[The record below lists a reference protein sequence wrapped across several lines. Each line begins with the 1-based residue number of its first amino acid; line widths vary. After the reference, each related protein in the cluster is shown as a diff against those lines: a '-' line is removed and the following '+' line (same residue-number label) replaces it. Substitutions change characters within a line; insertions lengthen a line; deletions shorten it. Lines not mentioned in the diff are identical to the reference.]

1 MLKKKMIRDVLK
13 NKSQF
18 ITILLMVM
26 VGVMVYAG
34 IEAYMDGMTDTANR
48 FYTKNNLP
56 DVNVIG
62 TSFTKD
68 DLNDIKSID
77 NVVDAERKL
86 TLTMNDSKDNDKSYL
101 VNVIE
106 ENNISKFYVKDGT
119 SFDKEKNG
127 VWLDYFYAKE
137 NNIKVGDKI
146 SFKYEKYVF
155 NEKVNGLIYVPDHV
169 YDVKDESQIMPNH
182 KTYGFLYMSSNEL
195 EGFIK
200 DEAKN
205 LLSSKLGKNLSDEEF
220 NKLNPT
226 FNFEDNISYNY
237 VMVDVKT
244 KKDVNKV
251 KDEIEKRV
259 ENAKATISIEKT
271 SSYAMYQ
278 GEIDEGA
285 AYVGIFSGLFLFI
298 AMLSVITTMTRI
310 IKNQKLEIGT
320 LKALGFS
327 KYKITRHYVGYGF
340 WVALLGALLGIL
352 LGRYFLGSV
361 FLNIEMSFFEMPE
374 GRVFIKPLTYVASL
388 LVVIVTSIITFLT
401 CYKELRKKPADSLR
415 NELPSVNE
423 KSLNIT
429 TKGIFKNMS
438 FSSKWNLRD
447 IIRNKFR
454 TITGVIG
461 IVGCCTLIVCA
472 LGMLNSMNNFIKIQ
486 FDDLYNFDYKLNLK
500 ENVKQS
506 RIDELTDKYGN
517 NTSMTLNIEI
527 KDDNDD
533 REANTLFVDNSN
545 GYVRFAN
552 KDYKFKTL
560 DRNDGVYVTYKFS
573 DKYNLKIGDKISWH
587 SYGSKTYYKSK
598 IVGYI
603 RDPEVQGVTAT
614 RSYIESIGINYKP
627 DSIYTNKNLKEVKQ
641 INGVNVVQGIDELKT
656 AIKSMLSMM
665 REMIIIIILFAIL
678 LGVVIIYNMGILSYS
693 EKEYQFATLKVL
705 GFNSRKIKNI
715 FTKQNSIICII
726 STIIGL
732 PLGYFLTS
740 YLFKVCLDENY
751 DFGVYIKPITYVLAF
766 IGTYLVSY
774 IVSKFLARRVNK
786 IDMVSSL
793 KSNE

>member
-86 TLTMNDSKDNDKSYL
+86 TLTMNDAKENDKSYL

-119 SFDKEKNG
+119 SFDKEKGG

-205 LLSSKLGKNLSDEEF
+205 KLSSKLGKKISDEEF

-226 FNFEDNISYNY
+226 FNFEDNIPYNY

-259 ENAKATISIEKT
+259 ENTKATISIEKT

-298 AMLSVITTMTRI
+298 
-310 IKNQKLEIGT
+310 
-320 LKALGFS
+320 
-327 KYKITRHYVGYGF
+327 
-340 WVALLGALLGIL
+340 
-352 LGRYFLGSV
+352 
-361 FLNIEMSFFEMPE
+361 
-374 GRVFIKPLTYVASL
+374 
-388 LVVIVTSIITFLT
+388 
-401 CYKELRKKPADSLR
+401 
-415 NELPSVNE
+415 
-423 KSLNIT
+423 
-429 TKGIFKNMS
+429 
-438 FSSKWNLRD
+438 SS
-447 IIRNKFR
+447 
-454 TITGVIG
+454 T
-461 IVGCCTLIVCA
+461 
-472 LGMLNSMNNFIKIQ
+472 
-486 FDDLYNFDYKLNLK
+486 
-500 ENVKQS
+500 
-506 RIDELTDKYGN
+506 
-517 NTSMTLNIEI
+517 
-527 KDDNDD
+527 
-533 REANTLFVDNSN
+533 
-545 GYVRFAN
+545 
-552 KDYKFKTL
+552 
-560 DRNDGVYVTYKFS
+560 
-573 DKYNLKIGDKISWH
+573 
-587 SYGSKTYYKSK
+587 
-598 IVGYI
+598 
-603 RDPEVQGVTAT
+603 
-614 RSYIESIGINYKP
+614 
-627 DSIYTNKNLKEVKQ
+627 
-641 INGVNVVQGIDELKT
+641 
-656 AIKSMLSMM
+656 
-665 REMIIIIILFAIL
+665 
-678 LGVVIIYNMGILSYS
+678 
-693 EKEYQFATLKVL
+693 
-705 GFNSRKIKNI
+705 
-715 FTKQNSIICII
+715 
-726 STIIGL
+726 
-732 PLGYFLTS
+732 
-740 YLFKVCLDENY
+740 
-751 DFGVYIKPITYVLAF
+751 
-766 IGTYLVSY
+766 
-774 IVSKFLARRVNK
+774 
-786 IDMVSSL
+786 
-793 KSNE
+793 

>member
-62 TSFTKD
+62 MSFTKD

-86 TLTMNDSKDNDKSYL
+86 TLTMNDAKDNNKSYL

-106 ENNISKFYVKDGT
+106 DNNISKFYVKDGT
-119 SFDKEKNG
+119 SFDKEKGG

-205 LLSSKLGKNLSDEEF
+205 KLSSKLGKKLSDEEF

-226 FNFEDNISYNY
+226 FNFEDNIPYNY

-244 KKDVNKV
+244 KKDVNKI

-259 ENAKATISIEKT
+259 ENTKATISIEKT

-533 REANTLFVDNSN
+533 REANTLFVDDSN

-627 DSIYTNKNLKEVKQ
+627 DSIYTNKDLKKVKQ

-774 IVSKFLARRVNK
+774 FVSKFLARRVNK

>member
-86 TLTMNDSKDNDKSYL
+86 TLTMNDAKDNDKSYL

-119 SFDKEKNG
+119 SFDKEKSG

-200 DEAKN
+200 DETKN
-205 LLSSKLGKNLSDEEF
+205 KLNSKLGKKLSDEEF

-226 FNFEDNISYNY
+226 FNFEDNIPYNY

-506 RIDELTDKYGN
+506 RIDELTNKYGN

-533 REANTLFVDNSN
+533 REANALFVDDSN

-560 DRNDGVYVTYKFS
+560 DRNDGVYITYKFS
-573 DKYNLKIGDKISWH
+573 NKYNLKIGDKISWRV
-587 SYGSKTYYKSK
+587 YGSKTYYKSK

-627 DSIYTNKNLKEVKQ
+627 DSIYTNKDLKKVKQ

-774 IVSKFLARRVNK
+774 FVSKFLARRVNK

>member
-86 TLTMNDSKDNDKSYL
+86 TLTMNDAKDNNKSYL

-119 SFDKEKNG
+119 SFDKKKSG

-146 SFKYEKYVF
+146 AFKYEKYAF

-205 LLSSKLGKNLSDEEF
+205 KLSSKLGKNLSDEEF

-226 FNFEDNISYNY
+226 FNFEDNIPYNY

-506 RIDELTDKYGN
+506 RIDELTDKYCN

-533 REANTLFVDNSN
+533 REANTLFVDDSN

-627 DSIYTNKNLKEVKQ
+627 DSIYTNKDLKKVKQ

-774 IVSKFLARRVNK
+774 FVSKFLARKVNK

>member
-68 DLNDIKSID
+68 DLNDIKIID

-86 TLTMNDSKDNDKSYL
+86 TLTMNDAKDNDKSYL

-119 SFDKEKNG
+119 SFDNKKNG

-146 SFKYEKYVF
+146 AFKYEKYVF

-205 LLSSKLGKNLSDEEF
+205 KLSSKLGKNLSDEEF

-226 FNFEDNISYNY
+226 FNFEDNIPYNY

-423 KSLNIT
+423 RSLNIT

-533 REANTLFVDNSN
+533 REANTLFVDDSN

-627 DSIYTNKNLKEVKQ
+627 DSIYTNKDLKKVKQ

-774 IVSKFLARRVNK
+774 FVSKFLARRVNK

>member
-68 DLNDIKSID
+68 DLSNIKNID

-86 TLTMNDSKDNDKSYL
+86 TLTMNDAKDNDKSYL

-119 SFDKEKNG
+119 SFDKKKSG

-155 NEKVNGLIYVPDHV
+155 NEKVNGFIYVPDHV

-205 LLSSKLGKNLSDEEF
+205 KLSSKLGKNLSDEEF

-226 FNFEDNISYNY
+226 SNFEDNIPYNY

-751 DFGVYIKPITYVLAF
+751 DFGVYIKPMTYVLAF

-774 IVSKFLARRVNK
+774 FVSKFLARRVNK

>member
-86 TLTMNDSKDNDKSYL
+86 TLTMNDAKDNNKSYL

-119 SFDKEKNG
+119 SFDKKKSG

-146 SFKYEKYVF
+146 AFKYEKYAF

-205 LLSSKLGKNLSDEEF
+205 KLSSKLGKNLSDEEF

-226 FNFEDNISYNY
+226 FNFEDNIPYNY

-423 KSLNIT
+423 RSLNIT

-506 RIDELTDKYGN
+506 RIDELTNKYGN

-533 REANTLFVDNSN
+533 REANTLFVDDSN

-614 RSYIESIGINYKP
+614 RSYIESMGINYKP
-627 DSIYTNKNLKEVKQ
+627 DSIYTNKDLKKVKQ

-774 IVSKFLARRVNK
+774 FVSKFLARKVNK

>member
-68 DLNDIKSID
+68 DLNNIKNID

-86 TLTMNDSKDNDKSYL
+86 TLTMNDAKDNDKSYL

-119 SFDKEKNG
+119 SFDKKKSG

-155 NEKVNGLIYVPDHV
+155 NENVNGLIYVPDHV

-205 LLSSKLGKNLSDEEF
+205 KLSSKLGKNLSDEEF

-226 FNFEDNISYNY
+226 FNFEDNIPYNY

-506 RIDELTDKYGN
+506 RIDELTVKYGN

-533 REANTLFVDNSN
+533 REANTLFVDDSN

-627 DSIYTNKNLKEVKQ
+627 DSIYTNKDLKKVKQ

-774 IVSKFLARRVNK
+774 FVSKFLARRVNK

>member
-86 TLTMNDSKDNDKSYL
+86 TLTMNDAKDNNKSYL

-119 SFDKEKNG
+119 SFDKKKSG

-146 SFKYEKYVF
+146 AFKYEKYAF

-205 LLSSKLGKNLSDEEF
+205 KLNSKLGKNLSDEEF

-226 FNFEDNISYNY
+226 FNFEDNIPYNY

-423 KSLNIT
+423 RSLNIT

-533 REANTLFVDNSN
+533 REANTLFVDDSN

-614 RSYIESIGINYKP
+614 RSYIESMGINYKP
-627 DSIYTNKNLKEVKQ
+627 DSIYTNKDLKKVKQ

-774 IVSKFLARRVNK
+774 FVSKFLARRVNK

>member
-68 DLNDIKSID
+68 DLNDIKIID

-86 TLTMNDSKDNDKSYL
+86 TLTMNDAKDNDKSYL

-119 SFDKEKNG
+119 SFDKEKDG

-137 NNIKVGDKI
+137 NNIKVGDEI

-195 EGFIK
+195 ERFIK

-205 LLSSKLGKNLSDEEF
+205 KLSSKLGKNLSDEEF

-226 FNFEDNISYNY
+226 FNFEDNIPYNY

-506 RIDELTDKYGN
+506 RIDELTNKYGN

-533 REANTLFVDNSN
+533 REANTLFVDDSN

-614 RSYIESIGINYKP
+614 RSYIESMGINYKP
-627 DSIYTNKNLKEVKQ
+627 DSIYTNKDLKKVKQ

-774 IVSKFLARRVNK
+774 FVSKFLARKVNK

>member
-86 TLTMNDSKDNDKSYL
+86 TLTMNDAKDNDKSYL
-101 VNVIE
+101 VNFIE
-106 ENNISKFYVKDGT
+106 GNNISKFYVKDGT
-119 SFDKEKNG
+119 SFDKKKSG

-205 LLSSKLGKNLSDEEF
+205 KLSSKLGKKLSDEEF
-220 NKLNPT
+220 NKLNHT
-226 FNFEDNISYNY
+226 FNFEDNIPYNY

-533 REANTLFVDNSN
+533 REANTLFVDDSN

-587 SYGSKTYYKSK
+587 SYGSKNYYKSK

-627 DSIYTNKNLKEVKQ
+627 DSIYTNKDLKKVKQ

-774 IVSKFLARRVNK
+774 FVSKFLARKVNK

>member
-68 DLNDIKSID
+68 DLNDIKIID

-86 TLTMNDSKDNDKSYL
+86 TLTMNDAKDNDKSYL

-119 SFDKEKNG
+119 SFDKKKNG

-137 NNIKVGDKI
+137 NNIKVGDEI

-195 EGFIK
+195 ERFIK

-205 LLSSKLGKNLSDEEF
+205 KLSSKLGKNLSDEEF

-226 FNFEDNISYNY
+226 FNFEDNIPYNY

-533 REANTLFVDNSN
+533 REANTLFVDDSN

-627 DSIYTNKNLKEVKQ
+627 DSIYTNKDLKKVKQ

-774 IVSKFLARRVNK
+774 FVSKFLARKVNK

>member
-68 DLNDIKSID
+68 DLSSIKSID

-86 TLTMNDSKDNDKSYL
+86 TLTMNDAKDNDKSYL

-106 ENNISKFYVKDGT
+106 DNNISKFYVKDGT
-119 SFDKEKNG
+119 SFDKKKSG

-205 LLSSKLGKNLSDEEF
+205 KLSSKLGKNLSDEEF

-226 FNFEDNISYNY
+226 FNFEDNIPYNY

-278 GEIDEGA
+278 GEIDEGK

-374 GRVFIKPLTYVASL
+374 GRVFIKPLTYVASS

-506 RIDELTDKYGN
+506 RIDELTNKYGN

-533 REANTLFVDNSN
+533 REANTLFVDDSN

-627 DSIYTNKNLKEVKQ
+627 DSIYTNKDLKNVKQ

-774 IVSKFLARRVNK
+774 LVSKFLARRVNK

>member
-62 TSFTKD
+62 MSFTKD

-86 TLTMNDSKDNDKSYL
+86 TLTMNDAKDNNKSYL

-106 ENNISKFYVKDGT
+106 DNNISKFYVKDGT
-119 SFDKEKNG
+119 SFDKEKSG

-146 SFKYEKYVF
+146 SFKYEKYAF

-205 LLSSKLGKNLSDEEF
+205 KLSSKLGKKLSDEEF
-220 NKLNPT
+220 NKLNHT
-226 FNFEDNISYNY
+226 FNFEDNIPYNY

-388 LVVIVTSIITFLT
+388 LVVIITSIITFLT

-533 REANTLFVDNSN
+533 REANTLFVDDSN

-627 DSIYTNKNLKEVKQ
+627 DSIYTNKDLKKVKQ

-774 IVSKFLARRVNK
+774 FVSKFLARKVNK

>member
-86 TLTMNDSKDNDKSYL
+86 TLTMNDAKDNNKSYL
-101 VNVIE
+101 VNFIE
-106 ENNISKFYVKDGT
+106 DNNISKFYVKDGT
-119 SFDKEKNG
+119 SFDKEKDG

-137 NNIKVGDKI
+137 NNIKVGDEI

-195 EGFIK
+195 ERFIK

-205 LLSSKLGKNLSDEEF
+205 KLSSKLGKNLSDEEF

-226 FNFEDNISYNY
+226 FNFEDNIPYNY

-388 LVVIVTSIITFLT
+388 LVVIITSIITFLT

-423 KSLNIT
+423 RSLNIT

-506 RIDELTDKYGN
+506 RIDELTNKYGN

-533 REANTLFVDNSN
+533 REANTLFVDDSN

-627 DSIYTNKNLKEVKQ
+627 DSIYTNKDLKKVKQ

-774 IVSKFLARRVNK
+774 FVSKFLARRVNK

>member
-86 TLTMNDSKDNDKSYL
+86 TLTMNDAKDNNKSYL

-119 SFDKEKNG
+119 SFDKKKSG

-146 SFKYEKYVF
+146 AFKYEKYAF

-205 LLSSKLGKNLSDEEF
+205 KLNSKLGKNLSDEEF

-226 FNFEDNISYNY
+226 FNFEDNIPYNY

-251 KDEIEKRV
+251 KDEIETRV

-278 GEIDEGA
+278 GDIDEGA

-423 KSLNIT
+423 RSLNIT

-506 RIDELTDKYGN
+506 RIDELTNKYGN

-533 REANTLFVDNSN
+533 REANTLFVDDSN

-614 RSYIESIGINYKP
+614 RSYIESMGINYKP
-627 DSIYTNKNLKEVKQ
+627 DSIYTNKDLKKVKQ

-774 IVSKFLARRVNK
+774 FVSKFLARKVNK

>member
-86 TLTMNDSKDNDKSYL
+86 TLTMNDAKENDKSYL

-106 ENNISKFYVKDGT
+106 ENDISKFYVKDGT
-119 SFDKEKNG
+119 SFDKEKDG

-205 LLSSKLGKNLSDEEF
+205 KLNSKLGKNLSDEEF

-226 FNFEDNISYNY
+226 FNFEDNIPYNY
-237 VMVDVKT
+237 IMVDVKT

-251 KDEIEKRV
+251 KDEIEKKV

-388 LVVIVTSIITFLT
+388 LVVIITSIITFLT

-429 TKGIFKNMS
+429 TKGIFKKFS

-506 RIDELTDKYGN
+506 RIDELTNKYGN

-527 KDDNDD
+527 KDDNDN
-533 REANTLFVDNSN
+533 REANTLFVDDSN

-573 DKYNLKIGDKISWH
+573 DKYNLKIGDKISWRV
-587 SYGSKTYYKSK
+587 YGSKTYYKSK

-627 DSIYTNKNLKEVKQ
+627 DSIYTNKDLKNVKQ

-774 IVSKFLARRVNK
+774 FVSKFLARRINK

>member
-68 DLNDIKSID
+68 DLNDIKIID

-86 TLTMNDSKDNDKSYL
+86 TLTMNDAKDNDKSYL

-119 SFDKEKNG
+119 SFDNKKNG

-146 SFKYEKYVF
+146 AFKYEKYVF

-205 LLSSKLGKNLSDEEF
+205 KLSSKLGKNLSDEEF

-226 FNFEDNISYNY
+226 FNFEDNIPYNY

-415 NELPSVNE
+415 NELPSVNGR
-423 KSLNIT
+423 SLNIT

-506 RIDELTDKYGN
+506 RIDELTNKYGN

-533 REANTLFVDNSN
+533 REANTLFVDDSN

-614 RSYIESIGINYKP
+614 RSYIESMGINYKP
-627 DSIYTNKNLKEVKQ
+627 DSIYTNKDLKKVKQ

-774 IVSKFLARRVNK
+774 FVSKFLARKVNK

>member
-68 DLNDIKSID
+68 DLNDIKIID

-86 TLTMNDSKDNDKSYL
+86 TLTMNDAKDNDKSYL

-119 SFDKEKNG
+119 SFDNKKNG

-146 SFKYEKYVF
+146 AFKYEKYVF

-205 LLSSKLGKNLSDEEF
+205 KLSSKLGKNLSDEEF

-226 FNFEDNISYNY
+226 FNFEDNIPYNY

-423 KSLNIT
+423 RSLNIT

-506 RIDELTDKYGN
+506 RIDELTNKYGN

-533 REANTLFVDNSN
+533 REANTLFVDDSN

-627 DSIYTNKNLKEVKQ
+627 DSIYTNKDLKKVKQ

-774 IVSKFLARRVNK
+774 FVSKFLARRVNK

>member
-86 TLTMNDSKDNDKSYL
+86 TLTMNDAKDNNKSYL
-101 VNVIE
+101 VNFIE
-106 ENNISKFYVKDGT
+106 DNNISKFYVKDGT
-119 SFDKEKNG
+119 SFDKKKSG

-146 SFKYEKYVF
+146 AFKYEKYAF

-205 LLSSKLGKNLSDEEF
+205 KLSSKLGKNLSDEEF

-226 FNFEDNISYNY
+226 FNFEDNIPYNY

-423 KSLNIT
+423 RSLNIT

-506 RIDELTDKYGN
+506 RIDELTNKYGN

-533 REANTLFVDNSN
+533 REANTLFVDDSN

-614 RSYIESIGINYKP
+614 RSYIESMGINYKP
-627 DSIYTNKNLKEVKQ
+627 DSIYTNKDLKKVKQ

-774 IVSKFLARRVNK
+774 FVSKFLARKVNK

>member
-48 FYTKNNLP
+48 FYTRNNLP

-62 TSFTKD
+62 TSFTKN

-86 TLTMNDSKDNDKSYL
+86 TLTMNDAKDNDKSYL

-106 ENNISKFYVKDGT
+106 DNNISKFYVKDGT
-119 SFDKEKNG
+119 SFDKEKSG

-146 SFKYEKYVF
+146 AFKYEKYAF

-200 DEAKN
+200 YEAKN
-205 LLSSKLGKNLSDEEF
+205 KLSSKLGKKLSDEEF

-226 FNFEDNISYNY
+226 FNFEDNIPYNY

-251 KDEIEKRV
+251 KDEIEKKV

-506 RIDELTDKYGN
+506 RIDELTNKYGN

-533 REANTLFVDNSN
+533 REANALFVDDSN

-560 DRNDGVYVTYKFS
+560 DRNDGVYITYKFS
-573 DKYNLKIGDKISWH
+573 NKYNLKIGDKISWRV
-587 SYGSKTYYKSK
+587 YGSKTYYKSK

-627 DSIYTNKNLKEVKQ
+627 DSIYTNKDLKKVKQ

-774 IVSKFLARRVNK
+774 FVSKFLARRINK

>member
-86 TLTMNDSKDNDKSYL
+86 TLTMNDAKDNNKSYL

-119 SFDKEKNG
+119 SFDKKKSG

-146 SFKYEKYVF
+146 AFKYEKYAF

-205 LLSSKLGKNLSDEEF
+205 KLSSKLGKNLSDEEF

-226 FNFEDNISYNY
+226 FNFEDNIPYNY

-423 KSLNIT
+423 RSLNIT

-506 RIDELTDKYGN
+506 RIDELTNKYGN

-533 REANTLFVDNSN
+533 REANTLFVDDSN

-627 DSIYTNKNLKEVKQ
+627 DSIYTNKDLKKVKQ

-705 GFNSRKIKNI
+705 GFNSRRIKNI

-774 IVSKFLARRVNK
+774 FVSKFLARKVNK

>member
-86 TLTMNDSKDNDKSYL
+86 TLTMNDAKDNNKSYL
-101 VNVIE
+101 VNFIE
-106 ENNISKFYVKDGT
+106 DNNISKFYVKDGT
-119 SFDKEKNG
+119 SFDKEKSG

-146 SFKYEKYVF
+146 SFKYEKYAF

-205 LLSSKLGKNLSDEEF
+205 KLSSKLGKKLSDEEF
-220 NKLNPT
+220 NKLNHT
-226 FNFEDNISYNY
+226 FNFEDNIPYNY

-533 REANTLFVDNSN
+533 REANTLFVDDSN

-627 DSIYTNKNLKEVKQ
+627 DSIYTNKDLKKVKQ

-774 IVSKFLARRVNK
+774 FVSKFLARKVNK